1 MNTNSPQLSKPP
13 VDKWFGYRL
22 IFSGM
27 CIAGLLLGGYLVVLR
42 SNVVASRRHR
52 HEDIGDIRIIL
63 NGLLALAELI
73 CWTLA
78 GVGGIGWIMTRQRSV
93 NSLAEQSAKATRRT
107 MTPSDVERLVRSR
120 ATSMLEI
127 PEVNFTASIERQL
140 LVSPA
145 DLLQFL
151 DDLNIDHGL
160 PVSSADRKRIDS
172 IEDLVRLVSSRVT
185 AASSPPLSV

>member
-1 MNTNSPQLSKPP
+1 
-13 VDKWFGYRL
+13 
-22 IFSGM
+22 M